1 MNQLFKRQNYDE
13 NNQGD
18 FAKLVWYLA
27 NKQKMAN
34 ENKEITKEI
43 VKQTADMSIKE
54 VLDQQ
59 FKISKKA
66 NNEWKY
72 EFRRQ

>member
-1 MNQLFKRQNYDE
+1 
-13 NNQGD
+13 
-18 FAKLVWYLA
+18 
-27 NKQKMAN
+27 MAN

-72 EFRRQ
+72 EFRR

>member
-1 MNQLFKRQNYDE
+1 
-13 NNQGD
+13 
-18 FAKLVWYLA
+18 
-27 NKQKMAN
+27 
-34 ENKEITKEI
+34 
-43 VKQTADMSIKE
+43 MSIKE

-72 EFRRQ
+72 EFRRQENLLKKQVVLNVTGKLQRGIREKRKS

>member
-1 MNQLFKRQNYDE
+1 MNELFKRQNYDE

-43 VKQTADMSIKE
+43 VK
-54 VLDQQ
+54 
-59 FKISKKA
+59 
-66 NNEWKY
+66 
-72 EFRRQ
+72 